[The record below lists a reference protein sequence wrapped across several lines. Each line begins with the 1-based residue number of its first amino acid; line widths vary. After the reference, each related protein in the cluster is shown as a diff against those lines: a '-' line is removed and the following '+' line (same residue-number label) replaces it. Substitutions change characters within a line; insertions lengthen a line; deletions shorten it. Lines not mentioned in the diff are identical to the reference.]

1 MSFQIWDVQPFD
13 WRSVLTRIRIFAR
26 TLATLLLAFP
36 SLALASDI
44 TLKFDPTTPVTG
56 TSVGFNVQDYGVLS
70 SAAIANLPLHSQL
83 TQANKYLLMVD
94 TQSFRRDKFQGFS
107 FDAYVKRASDNSA
120 LSVYKFTVSEGPT
133 GTFSDFKGPVTAHIS
148 GPSGD
153 DFASIEIPQHSDD
166 SPNLDVD
173 VPKDP
178 YPISMGGSS
187 RMTLGIKSK
196 LSSLHL
202 TVDRDIKITPTIC
215 PDCWGQFSAKVLH
228 EHLGTDQSTSLIID
242 AQPNTMAA
250 FKRNSFE
257 FNSGSTQEWLVV
269 TILSAADN
277 GGLEIPQDFRIPI
290 RFTPPKQYLFLSIA
304 VGAAIGCL
312 IGFMISLIAPPRLTM
327 TNVAV
332 QFAIAIV
339 VWLLALALFATK
351 TKVTVF
357 GYDLDPTQIVPAGL
371 IALLA
376 AGGAPLAKKIKDALG
391 GKP

>member
-153 DFASIEIPQHSDD
+153 DFASIEIPQHSD
-166 SPNLDVD
+166 V
-173 VPKDP
+173 
-178 YPISMGGSS
+178 
-187 RMTLGIKSK
+187 
-196 LSSLHL
+196 
-202 TVDRDIKITPTIC
+202 
-215 PDCWGQFSAKVLH
+215 
-228 EHLGTDQSTSLIID
+228 
-242 AQPNTMAA
+242 
-250 FKRNSFE
+250 
-257 FNSGSTQEWLVV
+257 
-269 TILSAADN
+269 IL
-277 GGLEIPQDFRIPI
+277 
-290 RFTPPKQYLFLSIA
+290 
-304 VGAAIGCL
+304 
-312 IGFMISLIAPPRLTM
+312 PPR
-327 TNVAV
+327 NVS
-332 QFAIAIV
+332 
-339 VWLLALALFATK
+339 LS
-351 TKVTVF
+351 
-357 GYDLDPTQIVPAGL
+357 
-371 IALLA
+371 
-376 AGGAPLAKKIKDALG
+376 
-391 GKP
+391 